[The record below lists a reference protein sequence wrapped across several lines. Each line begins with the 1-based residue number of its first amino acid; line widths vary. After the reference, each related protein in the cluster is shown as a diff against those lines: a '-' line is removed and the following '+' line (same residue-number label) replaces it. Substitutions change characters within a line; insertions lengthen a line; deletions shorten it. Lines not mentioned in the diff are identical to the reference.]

1 MLWQENRFGDRWLTD
16 INGHAFAQHPANVI
30 FERTFGDTF
39 DQPDMLYLICG
50 SDSGLLAK
58 YLEQKCGERKKFI
71 ILEREDVLEQI
82 ESPKAKCVVL
92 RPFETLDMKA
102 LADEYPEYIDH
113 NRYKVVRSLAILDNV
128 NPEYTGMWPE
138 LLETY
143 KIFQFSQAS
152 LLGTRRFIDVQLF
165 NVPFNEKP
173 VANLKDALQGRS
185 VLLLGGGPT
194 LDDGIEWI
202 KQNRD
207 QLIIA
212 AVARIG
218 RRLKEEGIT
227 PDFFAAVDPND
238 VSYDNSKWITPF
250 EGETCLLHTNYTNSA
265 LLGEWRNVDAF
276 SDYRYPW
283 HTEAEVRNLPT
294 VGPTVTNTLLQLVT
308 YMGAENIYLLGVDF
322 CYGPQGETH
331 ESGSLEAKLAK
342 GSHSSDLRIETYS
355 GRPAVTNTP
364 FYQAA
369 QALESF
375 VRDIRQERPNLNV
388 VQLGREAARLEG
400 IPLMNFEEV
409 VLNSKEAIRKVHTSI
424 ATHLQKD
431 TPTRKRYLQEALGE
445 VQTELKKIRSVQK
458 LAKEGI
464 EKASKLFE
472 DYEQL
477 DRLTQGIVRIKKKLE
492 SKHKDELELLFQ
504 YAVGSY
510 REFMR
515 PQDEEQEQTHDEIKT
530 SLTNYFEAF
539 HKNATDLRHA
549 LERSIKHIQNE
560 IDALDPTKLQ
570 KCARFWIEHGMEGR
584 IHWWLK
590 FHALSPADLNEKDR
604 KLVEKLQKLYEEKL
618 HNDLESKLVN
628 RLQSQAQKLNH
639 QLKLLNELFEARDKH
654 GIEGVLPALK
664 DVGTER
670 AEQIHALGQGYL
682 AELNGLETEALQ
694 AYLEVKE
701 GDVLPNALNRI
712 AQIALRQGNLELAM
726 PALEMLIQYDERY
739 LILYADLL
747 AAQGDFA
754 GAVQLYDHYLSK
766 HMDEYS
772 VWLKAGEAAFKGG
785 DTAAAQQCAQHVLEN
800 VSDAGLRQQ
809 AEELLNQVDQA

>member
-1 MLWQENRFGDRWLTD
+1 
-16 INGHAFAQHPANVI
+16 
-30 FERTFGDTF
+30 
-39 DQPDMLYLICG
+39 
-50 SDSGLLAK
+50 
-58 YLEQKCGERKKFI
+58 
-71 ILEREDVLEQI
+71 
-82 ESPKAKCVVL
+82 
-92 RPFETLDMKA
+92 MKA
-102 LADEYPEYIDH
+102 LAEAYPEYIDH
-113 NRYKVVRSLAILDNV
+113 NRYMVVRSLAILDNV
-128 NPEYTGMWPE
+128 NPDYAAMWPE

-152 LLGTRRFIDVQLF
+152 LLGTRRFIDAQLF

-173 VANLKDALQGRS
+173 VADLKDVLQGRS

-194 LDDGIEWI
+194 LDNGIEWI

-265 LLGEWRNVDAF
+265 LLGEWRNLDAF
-276 SDYRYPW
+276 SEYRYPW

-322 CYGPQGETH
+322 CFGPRGETH
-331 ESGSLEAKLAK
+331 ESGSLEAKMAK
-342 GSHSSDLRIETYS
+342 NAHESDLRIETYS
-355 GRPAVTNTP
+355 GRQALTNTP

-369 QALESF
+369 QAMESF
-375 VRDIRQERPNLNV
+375 VQEIRHERPNLHV
-388 VQLGREAARLEG
+388 YQLGHESARLKGVPLARFEKVQLNSRETIKKVRT
-400 IPLMNFEEV
+400 
-409 VLNSKEAIRKVHTSI
+409 AI
-424 ATHLQKD
+424 AGHLQKD
-431 TPTRKRYLQEALGE
+431 PPTRKRYLQEALGE

-458 LAKEGI
+458 LAKEGM
-464 EKASKLFE
+464 EKASRLFE

-492 SKHKDELELLFQ
+492 SRHKDELELLFQ

-510 REFMR
+510 KEFMR
-515 PQDEEQEQTHDEIKT
+515 PQDEEQEQSHDEIKT

-560 IDALDPTKLQ
+560 IDALDPAKLQ
-570 KCARFWIEHGMEGR
+570 KCTRFWIENGMEGR
-584 IHWWLK
+584 IYWWLK
-590 FHALSPADLNEKDR
+590 FHALSPAELNDKDR
-604 KLVEKLQKLYEEKL
+604 KLVEKLQSLHEDKL

-628 RLQSQAQKLNH
+628 RLQSQAQKLEH

-654 GIEGVLPALK
+654 GIEILLPALK
-664 DVGTER
+664 DGGTQR
-670 AEQIHALGQGYL
+670 AEQIHALGCGYL
-682 AELNGLETEALQ
+682 AELSGKEAEALQ
-694 AYLEVKE
+694 AYLQVNET
-701 GDVLPNALNRI
+701 DILPKALNRI

-766 HMDEYS
+766 HMDDYS

-785 DTAAAQQCAQHVLEN
+785 DMIAAQQCALHVLEKTA
-800 VSDAGLRQQ
+800 DAGLRQQ
-809 AEELLNQVDQA
+809 AEELLNRLDQE